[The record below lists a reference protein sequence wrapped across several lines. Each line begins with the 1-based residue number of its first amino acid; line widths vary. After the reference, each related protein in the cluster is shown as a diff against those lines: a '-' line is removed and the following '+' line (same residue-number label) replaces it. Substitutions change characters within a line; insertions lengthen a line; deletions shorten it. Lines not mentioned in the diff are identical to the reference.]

1 MRNIEETIAEVAVPH
16 TALTSAASLS
26 EVFPG
31 ELRMTDTT
39 KATATAAATCRE
51 FIKSG
56 GTLAQWLQV
65 YGYVASQLSDNDLAL
80 SKLNSGE
87 DKMWH
92 ELERLCGVKLPPKK

>member
-1 MRNIEETIAEVAVPH
+1 VPH

-39 KATATAAATCRE
+39 KATATATCRE
-51 FIKSG
+51 FIKLG

>member
-1 MRNIEETIAEVAVPH
+1 
-16 TALTSAASLS
+16 
-26 EVFPG
+26 
-31 ELRMTDTT
+31 MTDTT

-92 ELERLCGVKLPPKK
+92 ELEQLCGVKLPPKK